1 MKKGLTVFLILFLLV
16 GCNNTETTK
25 PDEKPKETRYLTKME
40 MNEKLFGY
48 ATEIYNAKT
57 YTKVEKTD
65 GEYFISLKNLKEKYN
80 YDISMFLNPTTHD
93 KCDQEKTGV
102 SFDIDNVRNLE
113 YKDAPILIMIYCD

>member
-1 MKKGLTVFLILFLLV
+1 MKRVLTVFLILFLLV
-16 GCNNTETTK
+16 GCNNKESK
-25 PDEKPKETRYLTKME
+25 PEDKKEQIKYLTKIE

-48 ATEIYNAKT
+48 ATEIYNNKT
-57 YTKVEKTD
+57 YTKVEKTN

-80 YDISMFLNPTTHD
+80 YDISMFLNPTTHE

>member
-16 GCNNTETTK
+16 GCNKETTK
-25 PDEKPKETRYLTKME
+25 TNEKPEETKYLTKME

-80 YDISMFLNPTTHD
+80 YDISMFLNPTTYD

>member
-1 MKKGLTVFLILFLLV
+1 MKRVLTVFLILFLLV
-16 GCNNTETTK
+16 GCNNNKESK
-25 PDEKPKETRYLTKME
+25 PEDKKEQIKYLTKME

-48 ATEIYNAKT
+48 ATEIYNSKT
-57 YTKVEKTD
+57 YTKVEKTN

-80 YDISMFLNPTTHD
+80 YDISMFLNPTTHE

>member
-1 MKKGLTVFLILFLLV
+1 MKRVLTVFLVLFLLV
-16 GCNNTETTK
+16 GCNNKESK
-25 PDEKPKETRYLTKME
+25 PEDKKEQIKYLTKIE

-48 ATEIYNAKT
+48 ATEIYNNKT
-57 YTKVEKTD
+57 YTKVEKTN

-80 YDISMFLNPTTHD
+80 YDISMFLNPTTHE